1 MGETFQVGKIA
12 ILGAGLIG
20 GSLLQAILKRGL
32 ADRVAV
38 YDFSAPARDL
48 VAQKNWP
55 SVTVAASPQEAA
67 EGAAVVFL
75 CVSSGRTLSLARQIA
90 DSLAPTAIV
99 TDVCSVKGA
108 MVHAIDDVLKG
119 KALWVGGHPMAGR
132 ERGGLDASDAELFA
146 GRKTILTPTRLTAPG
161 ALADVSAFW
170 RAVGAQVVLLSPEQ
184 HDHRV
189 AQISHLPHLVASV
202 LAQSVEEESL
212 AVAGPGFRDA
222 TRIAAA
228 PADLWQEIL
237 LSNKDEVIACLER
250 LVTDLQRTRTALI
263 LSDEAEL
270 YAILKRANEMRKKL
284 DPPAA

>member
-1 MGETFQVGKIA
+1 MGEPFQVGKIA
-12 ILGAGLIG
+12 IIGAGLIG

-38 YDFSAPARDL
+38 YDFSAQARDL
-48 VAQKNWP
+48 VTQKNWP
-55 SVTVAASPQEAA
+55 SVTVAVSPQEAA

-75 CVSSGRTLSLARQIA
+75 CVSSGRTLSLAEQIA
-90 DSLAPTAIV
+90 GSLAPTTIV
-99 TDVCSVKGA
+99 TDVCSVKGKL
-108 MVHAIDDVLKG
+108 VHAIDAALRG

-132 ERGGLDASDAELFA
+132 ERGGLDSSDAELFA
-146 GRKTILTPTRLTAPG
+146 GRKTILTPTRLTAPS
-161 ALADVSAFW
+161 ALADISAFW
-170 RAVGAQVVLLSPEQ
+170 TAVGARVVTMTPEQ

-202 LAQSVEEESL
+202 LAQSVEEQSL

-222 TRIAAA
+222 TRIASA

-237 LSNKDEVIACLER
+237 ISNKEEVLAALNR
-250 LVTDLQRTRTALI
+250 LLTDLQRTRTALVQN
-263 LSDEAEL
+263 DEAEL

-284 DPPAA
+284 DPPSA